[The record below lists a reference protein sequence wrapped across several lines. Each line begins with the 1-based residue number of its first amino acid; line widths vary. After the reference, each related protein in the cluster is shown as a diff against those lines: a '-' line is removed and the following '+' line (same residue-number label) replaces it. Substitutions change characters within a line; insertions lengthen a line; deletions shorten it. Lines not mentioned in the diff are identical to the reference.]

1 MALIERLRGTIA
13 ENRHRENV
21 EAEVAENRGD
31 LDDILMR
38 EDEDADAME
47 GEE

>member
-21 EAEVAENRGD
+21 EAEVAKNRAD
-31 LDDILMR
+31 LDYILML
-38 EDEDADAME
+38 EDEDEDEME
-47 GEE
+47 DEE